1 MMWLITFTNFEF
13 FSIYI
18 APVSD
23 RVPFSVFEKLNMLSF
38 MNKFSIV
45 LKLISELNVLPFM
58 NMFCLVIIFTSYMD
72 RIH

>member
-1 MMWLITFTNFEF
+1 MMLSNTFTNFEF

-23 RVPFSVFEKLNMLSF
+23 RVPFSVFEKLNTLSF

-45 LKLISELNVLPFM
+45 LKLISELNVLLFI
-58 NMFCLVIIFTSYMD
+58 NIFCLVIVSLSE
-72 RIH
+72 